1 MKLLIP
7 FISQL
12 SLQVEGTHD
21 CGASTIS
28 RQWAVTAAHCV
39 IRQVDQSQSRIC
51 VLSITDF
58 EFKINYVPLK
68 TFRDVRV
75 AD

>member
-1 MKLLIP
+1 MS
-7 FISQL
+7 ISQL

-39 IRQVDQSQSRIC
+39 IRQVVQSQSCLC
-51 VLSITDF
+51 VLSNKDF
-58 EFKINYVPLK
+58 EFKINSVPLK
-68 TFRDVRV
+68 TIRDVRV